1 MDPKQVSNQE
11 PDQEPDTHALSRLI
25 QAHATRYAA
34 PASLRA
40 GLRTQ
45 AALADASRP
54 PAEPQR
60 AGGLG
65 RWAGRWSRHWTP
77 RWAWPRWRS
86 ASIGFVL
93 GLACMALVAP
103 LLQRWAQEATMDG
116 ALVASHVHALRL
128 GPLTEVVSSDQHT
141 VKPWF
146 QGRLDFAPPVQDLAD
161 KGFPLLGGRTEQLHG
176 NRVASLA
183 YSRGQ
188 HVIDLYIWPSS
199 SQQAQVRSVQRGF
212 NLLSWSDGAM
222 QFWAVSDLNRRELAQ
237 FAQLWRDGQAAQ

>member
-11 PDQEPDTHALSRLI
+11 PDQDPDTLALSRLI
-25 QAHATRYAA
+25 QTHATRHAA
-34 PASLRA
+34 PATLRA

-45 AALADASRP
+45 AALADAGRP
-54 PAEPQR
+54 PAGPQR
-60 AGGLG
+60 GGEAP
-65 RWAGRWSRHWTP
+65 RWAG

-86 ASIGFVL
+86 AGVGFVL

-103 LLQRWAQEATMDG
+103 LLQGLAQEATMDD
-116 ALVASHVHALRL
+116 ALVASHVRALRL

-161 KGFPLLGGRTEQLHG
+161 AGFPLLGGRTEQLHG
-176 NRVASLA
+176 NRIAGLA

-199 SQQAQVRSVQRGF
+199 SRQVPVRSVHRGF
-212 NLLSWSDGAM
+212 NLLSWSDGSM
-222 QFWAVSDLNRRELAQ
+222 QFWAVSDLNGRELAQ
-237 FAQLWRDGQAAQ
+237 FAQLWRDRLAAQ